1 MLLPSPRYPGPRE
14 RSTIESEPIRSLPHL
29 ALGIPPEAVVHH
41 IPRRP
46 GHLSSPR
53 MNDSHDLFGS
63 LLLCPRCLLRWYFEA
78 GPNEHAEDVALIRP
92 VPHVYE
98 DRSLGCPIPPPL
110 LYRPWASA
118 S

>member
-63 LLLCPRCLLRWYFEA
+63 LLLCVGCLLWWHFKA
-78 GPNEHAEDVALIRP
+78 GPNEDREDVALADPIATI
-92 VPHVYE
+92 YE
-98 DRSLGCPIPPPL
+98 D
-110 LYRPWASA
+110 
-118 S
+118 